1 MGRGT
6 VIDAFGENHTL
17 NGALNDAVAEI
28 EMRLL
33 LEAIY
38 EAYHYDFRQY
48 AVASLKRRLAQALIR
63 FDCRTLSALQA
74 KVLHDKAVFP
84 QLLDYLT
91 VQVSDLFRDPS
102 YYLAL
107 RRNVMP
113 TLATYPS
120 LKVWV
125 AGCSTGEEAYS
136 MAILL
141 AEEGLLNRT
150 LIYATDINSES
161 LRKAASGVYDLDRIR
176 QFTLNHRESGG
187 KGSLSDHYHASGH
200 SAVMDPQLRNR
211 ITFADHS
218 LATDT
223 AFSEVHFISCR
234 NVLIYFNR
242 ELQDRALGIFQEA
255 LVRRG
260 FLGLGSKES
269 LRFSAQAAA
278 FEDYRPEE
286 KIYRKAA

>member
-1 MGRGT
+1 
-6 VIDAFGENHTL
+6 
-17 NGALNDAVAEI
+17 
-28 EMRLL
+28 MRLL

-63 FDCRTLSALQA
+63 LDCKTLSGLQE
-74 KVLHDKAVFP
+74 KVLHDKQVFP
-84 QLLDYLT
+84 VLLEYLT
-91 VQVSDLFRDPS
+91 VQVSDLFRDPQ

-107 RRNVMP
+107 RQHVLP

-120 LKVWV
+120 LKLWV

-136 MAILL
+136 LAILL
-141 AEEGLLNRT
+141 EEEGLLNRT

-161 LRKAASGVYDLDRIR
+161 LRKAHSGIYDLDRLR

-187 KGSLSDHYHASGH
+187 KGSLSDYYHASGQ
-200 SAVMDPQLRNR
+200 SAVMAPRLRSR

-223 AFSEVHFISCR
+223 TFSEVHLVSCR

-242 ELQDRALGIFQEA
+242 ELQDRAVGIFQEA
-255 LVRRG
+255 LVLRG
-260 FLGLGSKES
+260 FLGLGTKES
-269 LRFSAQAAA
+269 LRFSAHSDA
-278 FEDYRPEE
+278 FVEYRRDE
-286 KIYRKAA
+286 KIYRKAG